1 MVLHAS
7 ERSVYLRVLHDVAT
21 YSVSCG
27 WELPPRTTMLRTM
40 TPVVGFLFSQPSK
53 SEQVREGYVVSC
65 AHKSQ
70 GRVE

>member
-7 ERSVYLRVLHDVAT
+7 KRSVYLETLHDVAT

-40 TPVVGFLFSQPSK
+40 TLVVGSLSSQPSK
-53 SEQVREGYVVSC
+53 SG
-65 AHKSQ
+65 
-70 GRVE
+70 